1 MTTNHH
7 PNSPPRHIFVPPG
20 QIFEDNPEENRFMKK
35 LKSGPMLPI
44 ATAGFLGIAGYRV
57 YKARERG
64 GMKLSFFLIHTRL
77 AAQGFAVAALGSIVL
92 WSLGK
97 RFYNWTTGKSQLQLE
112 DNNDSNSH

>member
-1 MTTNHH
+1 MESNHH
-7 PNSPPRHIFVPPG
+7 QNPQSQQLFVAPG
-20 QIFEDNPEENRFMKK
+20 QIFEDTQDENRFMKK
-35 LKSGPMLPI
+35 IKSGPMLPL
-44 ATAGFLGIAGYRV
+44 ATAGFLGIAGYRI

-97 RFYNWTTGKSQLQLE
+97 RFYNWSTGKPQPLP
-112 DNNDSNSH
+112 DNGSY

>member
-1 MTTNHH
+1 METNHH
-7 PNSPPRHIFVPPG
+7 QNSPPQHIFVQPG
-20 QIFEDNPEENRFMKK
+20 QIFEDTPDENRFMKK
-35 LKSGPMLPI
+35 VKSGPMLPL
-44 ATAGFLGIAGYRV
+44 ATAGFLGIAGYRI

-97 RFYNWTTGKSQLQLE
+97 RFYNWSTGQPQLIT
-112 DNNDSNSH
+112 DNDSSSN